1 MKTKTH
7 QDLCWHLPLLVAVF
21 IQLWPIVFMVST
33 SLKDMDQIFQATLN
47 PLPLPPTLN
56 NYLTVLG
63 NFPLFTYIYNTFFIA
78 AFVTVFKV
86 LTSVLAAFAFIYY
99 DFKYKETVF
108 YIFVLADVVPRVDDD
123 LVLVVIT
130 VLMDGEQEWSQLV
143 LPFTG
148 IALACRG
155 DDVNI
160 KRIFHRRIR
169 NIEVSALLKIVIGE
183 SSSGFT
189 GTDPA
194 A

>member
-1 MKTKTH
+1 MLVDEVGLVPVEPICDEDGDIILPGIPWGSGE
-7 QDLCWHLPLLVAVF
+7 QDPFIHLGDFQECFCPSPVTDNTLLV
-21 IQLWPIVFMVST
+21 
-33 SLKDMDQIFQATLN
+33 
-47 PLPLPPTLN
+47 
-56 NYLTVLG
+56 
-63 NFPLFTYIYNTFFIA
+63 
-78 AFVTVFKV
+78 
-86 LTSVLAAFAFIYY
+86 
-99 DFKYKETVF
+99 KYKETVF

-123 LVLVVIT
+123 LVLVVIA
-130 VLMDGEQEWSQLV
+130 VLVGGEQEWSQLV

>member
-1 MKTKTH
+1 MLVDEVGLVPVEPICDEDWDIILPGIPGGSGE
-7 QDLCWHLPLLVAVF
+7 QDPFIHLGDFQECFCPSPVTDDTLLV
-21 IQLWPIVFMVST
+21 
-33 SLKDMDQIFQATLN
+33 
-47 PLPLPPTLN
+47 
-56 NYLTVLG
+56 
-63 NFPLFTYIYNTFFIA
+63 
-78 AFVTVFKV
+78 
-86 LTSVLAAFAFIYY
+86 
-99 DFKYKETVF
+99 KYKETVF

-123 LVLVVIT
+123 LVLVVIA
-130 VLMDGEQEWSQLV
+130 VLMGGEQEWSQLV

-148 IALACRG
+148 IALACSG

-169 NIEVSALLKIVIGE
+169 NVKISALLKIVIGE

>member
-1 MKTKTH
+1 MLVDEIGLVPVEPICDEDGDIILPGIPRGSLE
-7 QDLCWHLPLLVAVF
+7 QDPFVHLRDFQECFCPSPVADDTLLV
-21 IQLWPIVFMVST
+21 
-33 SLKDMDQIFQATLN
+33 
-47 PLPLPPTLN
+47 
-56 NYLTVLG
+56 
-63 NFPLFTYIYNTFFIA
+63 
-78 AFVTVFKV
+78 
-86 LTSVLAAFAFIYY
+86 
-99 DFKYKETVF
+99 KYKETIF

-123 LVLVVIT
+123 LVLVVIA
-130 VLMDGEQEWSQLV
+130 VLMGGEQEWSQLV

-148 IALACRG
+148 IALACSG

-169 NIEVSALLKIVIGE
+169 DVKISALLKIVIGE

>member
-1 MKTKTH
+1 MNQYNEISTLQYMGSKTRIISHICEPIIKNKSIKTVV
-7 QDLCWHLPLLVAVF
+7 DLFAGTGSVGYALKAHKNIISNDLEYYAYIINHAILADDTLLV
-21 IQLWPIVFMVST
+21 
-33 SLKDMDQIFQATLN
+33 
-47 PLPLPPTLN
+47 
-56 NYLTVLG
+56 
-63 NFPLFTYIYNTFFIA
+63 
-78 AFVTVFKV
+78 
-86 LTSVLAAFAFIYY
+86 
-99 DFKYKETVF
+99 KYKETVF

-123 LVLVVIT
+123 LVLVVIA
-130 VLMDGEQEWSQLV
+130 VLMGGEQEWSQLV

-148 IALACRG
+148 IALACSG

-169 NIEVSALLKIVIGE
+169 NVKISALLKIVIGE